1 MCELQAG
8 VGGDESALFCA
19 DLYKMYEA
27 YLTTNNFSIEVLDF
41 TPGNMG
47 GFKNL
52 SFIVRGKNAFGVMKY
67 ESGAHRVQ
75 RVPSTESKGRVH
87 TSISTVVVLPEIHIE
102 DLDIDKNDVKIET
115 FSAGGPGGQ
124 NVNKNQCAVRLTHE
138 PTGIS
143 ASAST
148 KSRAANLKQCWKV
161 LATRVAEAQRET
173 QEAEAHEQRKQLR
186 GRGNR
191 NERIRTYNF
200 PQGRCTDH
208 RIKKSYSLPTV
219 MAGKLEPVTEDL
231 KELLPE
237 E

>member
-1 MCELQAG
+1 
-8 VGGDESALFCA
+8 
-19 DLYKMYEA
+19 
-27 YLTTNNFSIEVLDF
+27 
-41 TPGNMG
+41 MG

-87 TSISTVVVLPEIHIE
+87 TSIATVVVLPETNIE
-102 DLDIDKNDVKIET
+102 EIDINKNDVTVET

-124 NVNKNQCAVRLTHE
+124 NVNKNQCAVRLTHV

-143 ASAST
+143 ASAAT
-148 KSRAANLKQCWKV
+148 KSRMSNLKQCWKV

-173 QEAEAHEQRKQLR
+173 EEAKAQEHRKQLR

-200 PQGRCTDH
+200 PQDRCTDH
-208 RIKKSYSLPTV
+208 RIKKSYPLATV
-219 MAGKLEPVTEDL
+219 LAGKLESVTADL

-237 E
+237 D